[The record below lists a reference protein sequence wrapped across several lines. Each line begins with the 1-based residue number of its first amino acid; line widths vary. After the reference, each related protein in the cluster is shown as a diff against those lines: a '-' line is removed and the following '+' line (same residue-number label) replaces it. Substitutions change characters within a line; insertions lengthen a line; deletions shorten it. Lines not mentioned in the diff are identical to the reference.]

1 MHKLLTVVL
10 GSSLLLASCGSGTA
24 TNDGSLEGKKAEL
37 TRLKDQQDKLGK
49 QITDLQAQ
57 IDKMDPASATAEKAK
72 LISLINLKDTSF
84 THYIDLQGN
93 VVAENYSNV
102 SPQGNGGVVRAI
114 NVKVGDHVSK
124 GQLLIKLDDAVQRQT
139 IASDQTQLDYNKDL
153 YQRRK
158 NLWDQKIGTEVDLV
172 NAKNAVDQAEAKL
185 KIDQEQLDWTNVYSD
200 LTGTVSNVNL
210 KPGEFFSSQAQA
222 QATFDNPGQLQV
234 INTDALKV
242 TVQVPEAYQERV
254 KVGTPVRIA
263 LPGLGNKIITGYIHT
278 SLPVISTANRS
289 YTVEIHIPNKDNIRA
304 NQIAVVKLEDY
315 KAASTIS
322 IPVNTLQSDETGKYV
337 MVATQNKGRLSA
349 HKKTVTIGQSYGDQV
364 EITGGL
370 QSGDQLITDGY
381 QGLYE
386 GQAITTQP

>member
-1 MHKLLTVVL
+1 MHKLLTVIIA
-10 GSSLLLASCGSGTA
+10 SFLLLASCDSK
-24 TNDGSLEGKKAEL
+24 NDGSLEARKAEM
-37 TRLKDQQDKLGK
+37 TRLKDQQDKLSK

-57 IDKMDPASATAEKAK
+57 IDKMDPAS
-72 LISLINLKDTSF
+72 F
-84 THYIDLQGN
+84 THFIDLQGN

-114 NVKVGDHVSK
+114 NIKVGDHVSK

-172 NAKNAVDQAEAKL
+172 NAKNAVDQAAAKL

-322 IPVNTLQSDETGKYV
+322 IPVNTLQSDEKGKYV
-337 MVATQNKGRLSA
+337 MVATQDKGKLSA

>member
-1 MHKLLTVVL
+1 MHKVLTVVIA
-10 GSSLLLASCGSGTA
+10 SFLLLASCGSK
-24 TNDGSLEGKKAEL
+24 NDGSLEAKKAEM

-49 QITDLQAQ
+49 QITDLQAE
-57 IDKMDPASATAEKAK
+57 IDRLDPASAAIAKAK
-72 LISLINLKDTSF
+72 LVSLTSLKDTSF
-84 THYIDLQGN
+84 AHYIDLQGN
-93 VVAENYSNV
+93 VVAENYSNI
-102 SPQGNGGVVRAI
+102 SPQGTGGVIRAI

-124 GQLLIKLDDAVQRQT
+124 GQLLIKLDDALQRQT
-139 IASDQTQLDYNKDL
+139 IASDQTQVEYSKDL

-172 NAKNAVDQAEAKL
+172 NAKNAVDQAEAKQ

-200 LTGTVSNVNL
+200 ITGTVSNVNL

-254 KVGTPVRIA
+254 RVGTPVRIV
-263 LPGLGNKIITGYIHT
+263 LPGLGNKVITGYIHT
-278 SLPVISTANRS
+278 ALPVISTANRS

-304 NQIAVVKLEDY
+304 NQVAVVKLEDY
-315 KAASTIS
+315 TASKTVT
-322 IPVNTLQSDETGKYV
+322 IPVNTLLSDETGKYV
-337 MVATQNKGRLSA
+337 MVATGEKGKLIA
-349 HKKTVTIGQSYGDQV
+349 HKKTVTIGQSYGDMAEV
-364 EITGGL
+364 TGGL
-370 QSGDQLITDGY
+370 QPGDQLITDGY

>member
-1 MHKLLTVVL
+1 MHKLLTVVIA
-10 GSSLLLASCGSGTA
+10 SFLLLASCDSK
-24 TNDGSLEGKKAEL
+24 NDGSLEAKKAEM
-37 TRLKDQQDKLGK
+37 TRLKDQQDKLTK

-57 IDKMDPASATAEKAK
+57 IDKMDPASATAEKTK
-72 LISLINLKDTSF
+72 LISLVSLKDTSF

-114 NVKVGDHVSK
+114 NIKVGDRVSK

-172 NAKNAVDQAEAKL
+172 NAKNAVDQAAAKL

-263 LPGLGNKIITGYIHT
+263 LPGLGNKTITGYIHT